1 MYLAPDWKW
10 KVFEIAKRVGKP
22 DIGSI
27 MRQAI
32 QENVH
37 DDKKELSGFAQ
48 KIAREMTRI
57 HYVGW
62 IDEYQLITDSLDYL
76 SQESAA
82 EIMVHQDADYDPQNK
97 ARNALPYKP
106 AIYLE

>member
-1 MYLAPDWKW
+1 
-10 KVFEIAKRVGKP
+10 
-22 DIGSI
+22 